1 MIDPQQTVAHV
12 VLDHS
17 ECASVFKRHRIDFCC
32 RGDVSISAAC
42 AEKGID
48 AAALVDELS
57 SAIAERKGSASLDP
71 RTLSTPALVAH
82 IVSRHHAYLRKALP
96 FVQTLAAKV
105 SRVHG
110 EHNPLLRDVDASVR
124 ALAEALLPHLDVE
137 EETLFPAMMTAEPDR
152 ALLGRAL
159 ASMQEE
165 HLAVGALLEQMR
177 TATESYALPSWA
189 CTSYRTLFGELEQLE
204 ADVLTHVHLEN
215 HVLRPRF
222 ASA

>member
-1 MIDPQQTVAHV
+1 LIDPQKTVASL

-48 AAALVDELS
+48 AKSLVDELS
-57 SAIAERKGSASLDP
+57 NAIAERKGAASPDP
-71 RTLSTPALVAH
+71 RALSTPALVAH
-82 IVSRHHAYLRKALP
+82 IISRHHEYLRKALP
-96 FVQTLAAKV
+96 FVQTLSAKV

-124 ALAEALLPHLDVE
+124 GLVEALLPHLDVE
-137 EETLFPAMMTAEPDR
+137 EQTLFPAMMAKEPDR
-152 ALLGRAL
+152 ALLGREL
-159 ASMQEE
+159 ASMQTE

-177 TATESYALPSWA
+177 TATENYALPSWA
-189 CTSYRTLFGELEQLE
+189 CNSYRTLFKELEQLE

-215 HVLRPRF
+215 HVLSPRF